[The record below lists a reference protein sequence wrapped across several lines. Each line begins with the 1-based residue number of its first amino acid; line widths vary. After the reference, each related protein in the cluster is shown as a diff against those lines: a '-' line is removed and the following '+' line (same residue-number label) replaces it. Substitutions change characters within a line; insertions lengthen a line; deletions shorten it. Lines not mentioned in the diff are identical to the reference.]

1 MGNVYAIADL
11 HFGHENMAIARG
23 FNSIEE
29 HDNYIIASWNKIVR
43 KHDTVYLI
51 GDITHEK
58 PQFYN
63 LLNQLL
69 GHKKVVLGNHEK
81 LQHIKE
87 LLTYVNSVCGMLFY
101 DRYILTHCPIHPSQ
115 ISNGRIN
122 IHGHT
127 HAHSLEDKRYY
138 SVSCEVVDYTPVLI
152 KNIILDR

>member
-1 MGNVYAIADL
+1 MRNVYAIADL

-29 HDNYIIASWNKIVR
+29 HDNYIIASWNEIVK

-63 LLNQLL
+63 LLNQLK

-81 LQHIKE
+81 LQHIKD
-87 LLTYVNSVCGMLFY
+87 L
-101 DRYILTHCPIHPSQ
+101 
-115 ISNGRIN
+115 N
-122 IHGHT
+122 I
-127 HAHSLEDKRYY
+127 
-138 SVSCEVVDYTPVLI
+138 
-152 KNIILDR
+152 